1 MVAVLLGLGVGFGDL
16 TQSSP
21 WTSGTANAANDDN
34 YELVYKKPI
43 VETVSSDA
51 DVALARHL
59 SKVGCKAPRV
69 AGGMI
74 GTWGTTLRLVCVAQS
89 KQQRSYATANSSCER
104 NMRKRVSQV
113 GVAAIQSLGVSA
125 AAH

>member
-16 TQSSP
+16 TQPSP
-21 WTSGTANAANDDN
+21 WTGSTANAANDDN

-59 SKVGCKAPRV
+59 SKVGVTHPE
-69 AGGMI
+69 
-74 GTWGTTLRLVCVAQS
+74 
-89 KQQRSYATANSSCER
+89 QQTA
-104 NMRKRVSQV
+104 
-113 GVAAIQSLGVSA
+113 
-125 AAH
+125 